1 MREAAAITRRPAGRA
16 PLPWLKPGL
25 LIGAMVPLVSVL
37 VRGTQRALGANPIDV
52 VLNELGLSALILL
65 IASLACTPAR
75 RLFGWTWPIRV
86 RRELGLVAVFY
97 ASLHMLTYLA
107 LDQGLSWS
115 AVVEDIVKRPFITVG
130 FAALLLL
137 LPLALTSTNASIR
150 RLGFRRWQQVHR
162 LAYVAAGL
170 AALHFIWRVKLDV
183 SQPLLY
189 AAVLAAL
196 LTVRFLYWRRAR
208 ESDR

>member
-1 MREAAAITRRPAGRA
+1 MSTTRRPTGRA

-25 LIGAMVPLVSVL
+25 LIGATAPLASVL
-37 VRGTQRALGANPIDV
+37 LRGRQQALGANPIDV
-52 VLNELGLSALILL
+52 VLNELGLCALILL

-86 RRELGLVAVFY
+86 RRELGLVAVLY
-97 ASLHMLTYLA
+97 ASLHMLTSLV
-107 LDQGLSWS
+107 LDQGLSWT

-137 LPLALTSTNASIR
+137 LPLAFTSTNAAVR

-162 LAYVAAGL
+162 LAYLAAGL
-170 AALHFIWRVKLDV
+170 AALHFIWRVKIDV

-189 AAVLAAL
+189 AGVLAAL
-196 LTVRFLYWRRAR
+196 LTTRLLSSRYTRGSER
-208 ESDR
+208 